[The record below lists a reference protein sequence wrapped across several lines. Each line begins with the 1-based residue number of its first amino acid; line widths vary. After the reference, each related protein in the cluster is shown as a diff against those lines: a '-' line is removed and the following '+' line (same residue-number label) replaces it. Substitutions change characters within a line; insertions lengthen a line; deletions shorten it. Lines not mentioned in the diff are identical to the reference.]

1 MQSCKK
7 ELASGRNL
15 LDSEMR
21 TVSPVR
27 SWRQL
32 VDSRQ
37 VPTDRSTECHP
48 TSGETA
54 NSGRGTNR
62 VVAAS
67 VLHRVESRGNP
78 QS

>member
-1 MQSCKK
+1 MRSCKG
-7 ELASGRNL
+7 ELASDRNL

-21 TVSPVR
+21 TVSPLR
-27 SWRQL
+27 PWCQL
-32 VDSRQ
+32 GDSRL
-37 VPTDRSTECHP
+37 VPTDRTTEYHP

-54 NSGRGTNR
+54 NPGRGTNR

-67 VLHRVESRGNP
+67 VLHRVESCVNP